1 MRLLQTFRSLIRAPR
16 FSLSVMLTLGLGLA
30 VTLLMW
36 AVLWQAVLAPLPYR
50 DAGALFVLS
59 AERDGQ
65 KSGLSSAEVERVPT
79 LLPPGYS
86 MTSFFWNGTTYTGG
100 ERPEALT
107 TVTVASNF
115 FEVIGIRPL
124 LGRGL
129 LASDGDSKNV
139 VIAEFVWRKYF
150 NSDPNI
156 VGKVFKEEG
165 GDAVIVGVAPKSLAY
180 PGREVSY
187 FKAIDWA
194 AMRENG
200 AGYLNARF
208 LDGLLRT
215 PTGVDADAALKT
227 LNAAHAKLGEQLGAP
242 VRDWKFDSDSF
253 EHARRGDVQVP
264 LFALAGLSLLV
275 LLVAATNAAHLVLTR
290 GRQRAAA
297 FAVMDALGASRGEL
311 ARVVLL
317 ETALLATFAA
327 GLAFFLCWVVW
338 KQSPDLSDSGLP
350 IDPELGFGLILN
362 PNLAL
367 AALLLSVVSI
377 ALAGAY
383 PAWNIAKTGAGSA
396 LRAQRSG
403 ARAKYWLGIPGT
415 ALSLVA
421 LFCAGLFV
429 SSSLALRDQRLGLNV
444 DDVVNAQ
451 LFMRGEPGQDSGP
464 KFTAQAQALL
474 AGAQKIPGAQA
485 VAVSNGVPFTPVFAP
500 RYELSGSPAL
510 PGNAVLQTTVISVL
524 GDPLK
529 TLGYRLRAGRGLN
542 AADSANAARV
552 ILVSEG
558 FAKQYFGKADALGGT
573 VTLPANYAAPGS
585 DKPIQFSVV
594 GVFADARRVAPNIE
608 PRPEVWVP
616 FVQYPAH
623 SLAVL
628 VRGAPGG
635 LKAVQEVVWQQDP
648 TQAIFRAY
656 AISDDLA
663 ALTAAPRFFAR
674 FAGLFGWLALALAVL
689 GSYAIL
695 AFNVTERAREFALRT
710 ALGAKPLKLVT
721 ALMWESLT
729 ALIPGVLLGLG
740 CALAL
745 GQWLQ
750 AEMYGA
756 PALTL
761 SAVLATCLVLI
772 TSLAA
777 SALAARPATKVVLNN
792 ALKAI

>member
-1 MRLLQTFRSLIRAPR
+1 MFGI
-16 FSLSVMLTLGLGLA
+16 G
-30 VTLLMW
+30 
-36 AVLWQAVLAPLPYR
+36 
-50 DAGALFVLS
+50 
-59 AERDGQ
+59 E
-65 KSGLSSAEVERVPT
+65 SSR
-79 LLPPGYS
+79 
-86 MTSFFWNGTTYTGG
+86 
-100 ERPEALT
+100 
-107 TVTVASNF
+107 
-115 FEVIGIRPL
+115 I
-124 LGRGL
+124 
-129 LASDGDSKNV
+129 
-139 VIAEFVWRKYF
+139 
-150 NSDPNI
+150 NS
-156 VGKVFKEEG
+156 
-165 GDAVIVGVAPKSLAY
+165 
-180 PGREVSY
+180 R
-187 FKAIDWA
+187 
-194 AMRENG
+194 
-200 AGYLNARF
+200 
-208 LDGLLRT
+208 
-215 PTGVDADAALKT
+215 
-227 LNAAHAKLGEQLGAP
+227 
-242 VRDWKFDSDSF
+242 
-253 EHARRGDVQVP
+253 DVQVP

-317 ETALLATFAA
+317 ETALLATFAV

-338 KQSPDLSDSGLP
+338 KLSPDLSDSGLP

-464 KFTAQAQALL
+464 KFAAQAQALL

-524 GDPLK
+524 GDSLK
-529 TLGYRLRAGRGLN
+529 TLGYSLRAGRGLN

-585 DKPIQFSVV
+585 AKPLQFSVV
-594 GVFADARRVAPNIE
+594 GVFTDARRVAPNIE

-616 FVQYPAH
+616 FAQYPAH

-648 TQAIFRAY
+648 TQAIFKAY

-663 ALTAAPRFFAR
+663 ALTAAPRFFCPFRRFIWLAGVDASGAR
-674 FAGLFGWLALALAVL
+674 QLRNTGFQRHRTRARICFAHRIGREAAEISHRTHVGKLNRVNPRGFAWAGLCASAGAMAASRNVWRAGFDAICGFGDL
-689 GSYAIL
+689 
-695 AFNVTERAREFALRT
+695 
-710 ALGAKPLKLVT
+710 LGAHHQ
-721 ALMWESLT
+721 
-729 ALIPGVLLGLG
+729 LG
-740 CALAL
+740 
-745 GQWLQ
+745 GQR
-750 AEMYGA
+750 ACG
-756 PALTL
+756 
-761 SAVLATCLVLI
+761 SACDQG
-772 TSLAA
+772 SFE
-777 SALAARPATKVVLNN
+777 
-792 ALKAI
+792 